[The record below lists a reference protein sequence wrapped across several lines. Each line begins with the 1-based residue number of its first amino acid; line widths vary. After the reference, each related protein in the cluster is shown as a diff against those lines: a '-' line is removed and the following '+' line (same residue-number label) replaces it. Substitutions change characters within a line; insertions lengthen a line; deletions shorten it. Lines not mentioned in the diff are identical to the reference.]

1 MNILYILEAMARVA
15 SGTGGDVHLSP
26 AAQLLHDRRQGQQVE
41 EAYEP
46 FESVTCQLHLSWV

>member
-1 MNILYILEAMARVA
+1 MLYILEAMARVA

-26 AAQLLHDRRQGQQVE
+26 APQLLHDRRQGQQVE